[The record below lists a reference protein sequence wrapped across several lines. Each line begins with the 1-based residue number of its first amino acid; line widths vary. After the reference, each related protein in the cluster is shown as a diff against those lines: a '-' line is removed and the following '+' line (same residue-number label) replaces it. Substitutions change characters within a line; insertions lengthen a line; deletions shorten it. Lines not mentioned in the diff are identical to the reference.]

1 MNQTVTLASGVQGL
15 YIPSARFKTTR
26 ISVSFFLPL
35 ERETIS
41 ANTLLPAMLTTSSAE
56 YPDYRSLQTRL
67 SGLYGASLGTS
78 SGKVGDAQ
86 ILTLTLTALDDRFVP
101 EGKIAADCAALLAGM
116 IFRPNL
122 DENGRFKQSDLDRE
136 KRLLLET
143 IESELNDKRLYALN
157 RAEAALFE
165 NEVYGL
171 PQYGTAEGAAALT
184 CDDLLAA
191 WRRALEEAQVRV
203 TVVSSCSPDDIFA
216 VFGDAF
222 SARERR
228 PAALRVF
235 GALAPVSAPRRVVE
249 EMEVAQGK
257 LVMAFHT
264 GVTGSVLETAAF
276 SVMCDLFGG
285 GPYSRLF
292 TNVREKLSLCYYCA
306 ARSNRFKGILLVD
319 SGVEKQNAAAAEREI
334 LAQLTVMQEGGF
346 DDSELAAS
354 ILSKSD
360 RIRSMFDSQRE
371 TESFYISQIF
381 DDRPCTAEELLA
393 AVSAVT
399 REDVVKAARSVKP
412 ALTYLLSPKE
422 AADHE

>member
-1 MNQTVTLASGVQGL
+1 MNHTVTLASGVEGL
-15 YIPSARFKTTR
+15 FIPSARFKTTR

-41 ANTLLPAMLTTSSAE
+41 ANALLPAMLTTSSAD

-67 SGLYGASLGTS
+67 SDLYGASLGTS

-86 ILTLTLTALDDRFVP
+86 VLTLSMTALDDRFVP
-101 EGKIAADCAALLAGM
+101 EGKIAADCAALLSDM

-122 DENGRFKQSDLDRE
+122 DKNGRFKQPDLDRE

-143 IESELNDKRLYALN
+143 IEGELNDKRLYALN

-184 CDDLLAA
+184 CDDLFSA

-203 TVVSSCSPDDIFA
+203 TVVSSCSPDDIFT
-216 VFGDAF
+216 VFGAAF
-222 SARERR
+222 SAKERR
-228 PAALRVF
+228 PIPLQVF
-235 GALAPVSAPRRVVE
+235 GALAPVAAPRRVTE

-257 LVMAFHT
+257 LVMAFRT
-264 GVTGSVLETAAF
+264 GVTGGLLQTAAF

-285 GPYSRLF
+285 GPYSLLF
-292 TNVREKLSLCYYCA
+292 ANVREKLSLCYYCA
-306 ARSNRFKGILLVD
+306 ARSNRFKGVLLVD

-334 LAQLTVMQEGGF
+334 LAQLAVLQEGGF
-346 DDSELAAS
+346 SDSELAAS
-354 ILSKSD
+354 ILSKAD

-371 TESFYISQIF
+371 TEIFYTSQIF
-381 DDRPCTAEELLA
+381 DDHPCTAEELLSA
-393 AVSAVT
+393 ISAVD
-399 REDVVKAARSVKP
+399 RADVVKAAQSVEP
-412 ALTYLLSPKE
+412 ALTYLLSPKGE
-422 AADHE
+422 

>member
-1 MNQTVTLASGVQGL
+1 LNQTVTLANGVEGL

-26 ISVSFFLPL
+26 ISVSFLLPL
-35 ERETIS
+35 QRETIS

-67 SGLYGASLGTS
+67 AELYGASLGAS

-101 EGKIAADCAALLAGM
+101 EGKVAADCAALLSGM

-122 DENGRFKQSDLDRE
+122 DENGRFKSADLERE

-143 IESELNDKRLYALN
+143 IEGELNDKRLYALN
-157 RAEAALFE
+157 RAEAALFDG
-165 NEVYGL
+165 EVYGL

-184 CDDLLAA
+184 CDDLHAA
-191 WRRALEEAQVRV
+191 WLRALEEAQIRV
-203 TVVSSCSPDDIFA
+203 TIVSSCPPDDIFA
-216 VFGDAF
+216 VFGAAF
-222 SARERR
+222 SKQARR
-228 PAALRVF
+228 PASLQVF
-235 GALAPVSAPRRVVE
+235 GALAPVASPRRVAE

-257 LVMAFHT
+257 LVMAFRT
-264 GVTGSVLETAAF
+264 GVTGGLLQTAAF

-292 TNVREKLSLCYYCA
+292 ANVREKLSLCYYCA

-334 LAQLTVMQEGGF
+334 LAQLKIMQEGAF
-346 DDSELAAS
+346 EDDELAAS
-354 ILSKSD
+354 ILSKAD

-371 TESFYISQIF
+371 TESFYMSQIF

-399 REDVVKAARSVKP
+399 RADVTQAARLVEP
-412 ALTYLLSPKE
+412 ALTYLLSPKGK
-422 AADHE
+422 